1 MSCPGLLTS
10 FAAAIKLAQL
20 KLCPRSTFPNMT
32 ASPASHAS
40 QEQNLAVRFLAAI
53 PARVNADPHLVW
65 RGRTLTV
72 HCLVE
77 IGSTPFL
84 LAIVSGRVRECRGQ
98 FAPLTAWDF
107 AIRGSLQAWASLW
120 QDPPPPGWHDLF
132 ALSKRGEM
140 RLEGNL
146 QPLMA
151 HLQYFKDVLSLP
163 REGSA

>member
-1 MSCPGLLTS
+1 MSRPALLTS
-10 FAAAIKLAQL
+10 VAATVKLGRL
-20 KLCPRSTFPNMT
+20 ILCRRFTSPNMT
-32 ASPASHAS
+32 ASLAPHAP
-40 QEQNLAVRFLAAI
+40 QEQDLAARFLAAI

-84 LAIVSGRVRECRGQ
+84 LTIESGRVRECRGQ

-107 AIRGSLQAWASLW
+107 AVRGSLQAWARLW
-120 QDPPPPGWHDLF
+120 QHPPPPGWHDLF

-140 RLEGNL
+140 RFEGNL
-146 QPLMA
+146 QPFMA

-163 REGSA
+163 REGNA